1 MYQTISDFSK
11 SWKDPFRSTRKIL
24 QIFRNA
30 ITHESPRIQ
39 HFKGQNNHLQKNYQ
53 ALMEDKGEY
62 FGVTP
67 KTIKKCIQEANAQTR
82 NQYELNSSEL
92 TQYYAMITAFREN
105 RDGVEP

>member
-1 MYQTISDFSK
+1 
-11 SWKDPFRSTRKIL
+11 
-24 QIFRNA
+24 
-30 ITHESPRIQ
+30 
-39 HFKGQNNHLQKNYQ
+39 
-53 ALMEDKGEY
+53 MEDKGEY